1 MSTTRIREFRFVSL
15 VFGVLFAFA
24 IAGCDGDDGL
34 DGQDGLDGADGAAG
48 ADGIACWDLNGN
60 GVEDPEEDL
69 NGDGV
74 VDVLDC
80 NALASGAYSPEQLH
94 KGWFTEREYKGT
106 QSCLACHAMEGMD
119 MLTKAH
125 FKWEGVATNMVGE
138 GIQDLIHGK
147 NDIINNFCV
156 AVPSNEGRC
165 TQCHAGY
172 GYDDNTYDFGDVT
185 NVDCLVC
192 HDQTGSYADG
202 DKIYSKAPTTA
213 GRPPEGTDLN
223 AVARSVATPRPPN
236 RTAVP
241 TIDNCIFCHARA
253 GGDDNVKHGDL
264 AMSLANTTREFDVHM
279 GTDGANYECVE
290 CHQVKKTLEGKLI
303 DHGIGGMPYHSV
315 DEGEM
320 RACVDCHVDPALHAG
335 SSVQTILNS
344 HTTLACQVCHIPAI
358 ARETSTKVDWK
369 WSDAGLDGPP
379 EGVVTPDPVTG
390 RETWLKKKGTFVW
403 ANNVRPTLLY
413 HDGTWNKTIIGV
425 NDQYTE
431 LPAYLGGPAADYTTE
446 GAMIYP
452 FKKMVGNQPAD
463 ANNNTILVPHLFGMK
478 GGPNPFWVDFDW
490 NLALTDGAAYAGQ
503 TYTGEYEFVDT
514 VMYLAVNHEIAP
526 KEEAYGYN
534 TPGCNDC
541 HGDGQIDWTA
551 LGWTADPAFEG
562 GTRP

>member
-1 MSTTRIREFRFVSL
+1 MRTAKISEFRFLSL

-80 NALASGAYSPEQLH
+80 NALASGISSSELLH
-94 KGWFTEREYKGT
+94 KDYFTDNEYKGT
-106 QSCLACHAMEGMD
+106 QSCLNCHGLEGMD

-125 FKWEGVATNMVGE
+125 FKWEGVATNIVGD
-138 GIQDLIHGK
+138 GIQGQIHGK

-172 GYDDNTYDFGDVT
+172 GYDDNTYDFGDMK
-185 NVDCLVC
+185 NIDCLVC
-192 HDQTGSYADG
+192 HDQTGDYAKDL
-202 DKIYSKAPTTA
+202 TTA
-213 GRPPEGTDLN
+213 GLPKEGIDLN
-223 AVARSVATPRPPN
+223 AVARSVAEN
-236 RTAVP
+236 RGEP
-241 TIDNCIFCHARA
+241 TIDNCIDCHAFA
-253 GGDDNVKHGDL
+253 GGGDNVKHGDL
-264 AMSLANTTREFDVHM
+264 ASTLANTTREFDVHM
-279 GTDGANYECVE
+279 GTDGADLECVD
-290 CHQVKKTLEGKLI
+290 CHQVKKDGEDALI

-315 DEGEM
+315 DEGVM
-320 RACVDCHVDPALHAG
+320 VGCVDCHGDAASVHAG
-335 SSVQTILNS
+335 TSVQTIINS
-344 HTTLACQVCHIPAI
+344 HTTLACQVCHIPAF
-358 ARETSTKVDWK
+358 ARDVPTKVEWY
-369 WSDAGLDGPP
+369 WEDAGLDAPP

-390 RETWLKKKGTFVW
+390 LDTWAKKKGTFVW

-413 HDGTWNKTIIGV
+413 HDGTWNKMIINK

-463 ANNNTILVPHLFGMK
+463 ANNNTILVPHLFGGK
-478 GGPNPFWVDFDW
+478 GGPNPFWKSFDW
-490 NLALTDGAAYAGQ
+490 NLALQDGATYAGQ
-503 TYTGEYEFVDT
+503 TYTGEFEFVDT
-514 VMYLAVNHEIAP
+514 FMYLAVNHEIADGDVSLG
-526 KEEAYGYN
+526 KDGA
-534 TPGCNDC
+534 CNDC

-551 LGWTADPAFEG
+551 LGYTADPAFEG